1 MSAVITV
8 ALPVF
13 ALIAIGA
20 LARRFALLGDGATV
34 ALNQFV
40 MLLALPAVLFQA
52 MAGIA
57 LAEFLDWRLFLAY
70 ALPTFA
76 AGGVAFGLALRG
88 GVRIGGA
95 AIHGLS
101 ASFANV
107 GYMGIPLCLT
117 AFGNAALVPSIITLV
132 VTTVFQFGSALTLV
146 EIGAQ
151 PAGGKWRAVRTALAT
166 LGRNPLLIAPLAGL
180 AWAQTGLGLALP
192 VEKFLALL
200 GGSATPCALVAVGL
214 QVAQAGQRFPVGLV
228 LWFTFLKLFVHPALT
243 WIIAV
248 PLLHLP
254 PIGAA
259 TVVLMSATPT
269 GSSAFVLARLYD
281 REVAA
286 CSGSVLVSTLLSF
299 VTLSVLL
306 AWLTTGG

>member
-57 LAEFLDWRLFLAY
+57 LAELLDWGVFLSYLLPCAAVGALAFAVGMRNGYRL
-70 ALPTFA
+70 
-76 AGGVAFGLALRG
+76 
-88 GVRIGGA
+88 GGA
-95 AIHGLS
+95 TIHGLS

-132 VTTVFQFGSALTLV
+132 ITTVMQFGGALTLV

-151 PAGGKWRAVRTALAT
+151 PAGGTWRAVRTALAT
-166 LGRNPLLIAPLAGL
+166 LVRNPLLIAPLAGL
-180 AWAQTGLGLALP
+180 LWGQTGLGLALP
-192 VEKFLALL
+192 MEKFLALL

-214 QVAQAGQRFPVGLV
+214 QVAQAGQRFPAGLV
-228 LWFTFLKLFVHPALT
+228 AWFTFLKLIVHPALA
-243 WIIAV
+243 WVIAV

-254 PIGAA
+254 PIAAA

-299 VTLSVLL
+299 ATLSALL
-306 AWLTTGG
+306 AWLGTAN

>member
-1 MSAVITV
+1 MSAVVTV

-13 ALIAIGA
+13 ALIAIGS
-20 LARRFALLGDGATV
+20 LARWFQALGDGATV

-40 MLLALPAVLFQA
+40 MLLALPAVMFQA
-52 MAGIA
+52 MAGIP
-57 LAEFLDWRLFLAY
+57 LGEFLDWRLFLAY
-70 ALPTFA
+70 LLPTFA
-76 AGGVAFGLALRG
+76 VGGLAFAIAFRNGYRL
-88 GVRIGGA
+88 GGA

-117 AFGNAALVPSIITLV
+117 AFGRAALVPSIITLI
-132 VTTVFQFGSALTLV
+132 VTTVFQFGTALTLV
-146 EIGAQ
+146 EAGAQ
-151 PAGGKWRAVRTALAT
+151 PDGGKWRAMRKAFAT
-166 LGRNPLLIAPLAGL
+166 LARNPLLIAPLAGL
-180 AWAQTGLGLALP
+180 AWAQSGLGLAPP
-192 VEKFLALL
+192 VDKFLALL

-214 QVAQAGQRFPVGLV
+214 QVAQTGQRFPAGLV
-228 LWFTFLKLFVHPALT
+228 LWFTFLKLIVHPALA
-243 WIIAV
+243 WLIAV

-254 PIGAA
+254 PIGVA

-286 CSGSVLVSTLLSF
+286 CSGAVLVSTLLSF
-299 VTLSVLL
+299 ATLSLLL
-306 AWLTTGG
+306 AWFTPLP